1 MEFRVDRQALADAV
15 AWAARTLPSRP
26 ALPVLAGMLVEATG
40 DGRLTLAA
48 FDYEVSAQSRIT
60 AAEGGLA
67 VSEPGRALVPG
78 RLLAE
83 IVRNLPP
90 HPVDVALKGAEVVVS
105 CGSAEFGLLPLPVED
120 YPTLPEPPARAGT
133 VPGEAFAAAVAQVT
147 PAAGRDD
154 TLPMLTGVRI
164 DLEGGTMRL
173 ACTDR
178 YRIAARELSW
188 TPSREGFTAG
198 VVVPARTLADTAKA
212 IRPGAEVALDLTGT
226 GDVLIGVSGGGR
238 SMTTRLLD
246 DQFIDYRSRLTG
258 DWASTARVRTGP
270 FVEAIKRVALVT
282 ERNTPVRLAFTRGEV
297 RVRAASGDSARANE
311 SLPALLDGDE
321 VDIAFSPQYLLDG
334 LSGIHTE
341 YARLQCT
348 GPTKAALLT
357 AVPDKEK
364 DAKEESEEEAP
375 ADPGGDTGFRYL
387 AMPVRLST

>member
-26 ALPVLAGMLVEATG
+26 ALPVLAGLLVEATA
-40 DGRLTLAA
+40 DGELALAA
-48 FDYEVSAQSRIT
+48 FDYEVSAQARIT
-60 AAEGGLA
+60 AEDGLTVTA
-67 VSEPGRALVPG
+67 PGRVLVPG

-120 YPTLPEPPARAGT
+120 YPSLPEPPARAGT
-133 VPGEAFAAAVAQVT
+133 VPGEVFAAAVAQVT

-164 DLEGGTMRL
+164 DIEGTTMRM

-178 YRIAARELSW
+178 YRIAARELAW
-188 TPSREGFTAG
+188 TPSRDDFTAG

-212 IRPGAEVALDLTGT
+212 IRPGAEVAIDLSGS

-238 SMTTRLLD
+238 SMTSRLLD

-258 DWASTARVRTGP
+258 VWTSTARVRTAP

-282 ERNTPVRLAFTRGEV
+282 ERNTPVRLAFASGQV
-297 RVRAASGDSARANE
+297 RIRAASGDSARANE
-311 SLPALLDGDE
+311 SLPAALDGDE
-321 VDIAFSPQYLLDG
+321 IDIAFSPQYLLDG
-334 LSGIHTE
+334 LAGIDTE
-341 YARLQCT
+341 FARLQCT

-357 AVPDKEK
+357 AVPDPEK
-364 DAKEESEEEAP
+364 GAEQPEDETP
-375 ADPGGDTGFRYL
+375 PDPGGDTGYRYL
-387 AMPVRLST
+387 AMPVRLTS

>member
-26 ALPVLAGMLVEATG
+26 ALPVLAGLLVEATA
-40 DGRLTLAA
+40 DGELALAA
-48 FDYEVSAQSRIT
+48 FDYEVSAQARIT
-60 AAEGGLA
+60 AEDGLTVTA
-67 VSEPGRALVPG
+67 PGRVLVPG

-83 IVRNLPP
+83 IVRNLP
-90 HPVDVALKGAEVVVS
+90 HQPVDVALKGSEIVVS

-120 YPTLPEPPARAGT
+120 YPSLPEPPARAGT
-133 VPGEAFAAAVAQVT
+133 VPGEVFAAAVAQVT

-164 DLEGGTMRL
+164 DVEGTTMRM

-178 YRIAARELSW
+178 YRIAARELAW
-188 TPSREGFTAG
+188 TPSRDDFAAG

-212 IRPGAEVALDLTGT
+212 IRPGAEVAIGLTGT

-258 DWASTARVRTGP
+258 VWTSTARVRVAP

-282 ERNTPVRLAFTRGEV
+282 ERNTPVRLAFASGQV
-297 RVRAASGDSARANE
+297 RIRAASGDSARANE
-311 SLPALLDGDE
+311 SLPAALDGE
-321 VDIAFSPQYLLDG
+321 EIDIAFSPQYLLDG
-334 LSGIHTE
+334 LAGIDTE
-341 YARLQCT
+341 FARLQCT

-357 AVPDKEK
+357 AVPDPEK
-364 DAKEESEEEAP
+364 DAEAP
-375 ADPGGDTGFRYL
+375 EDETPPDPGGDTGYRYL
-387 AMPVRLST
+387 AMPVRLSS